1 MLKRHTYS
9 YHPITPA
16 SQSQDLL
23 EKHICRPADRREE
36 DEWAPDASGASVIE
50 RPYFTVIVIY
60 DYLEGKLK
68 GYKGKS
74 REPGFEGAGFNSH
87 WQS

>member
-23 EKHICRPADRREE
+23 EKHICCSADRREE
-36 DEWAPDASGASVIE
+36 DQRAPDASGASVIE
-50 RPYFTVIVIY
+50 RPYLTVVVVY

-68 GYKGKS
+68 GDKGKS
-74 REPGFEGAGFNSH
+74 HELGFEGAGFNSH
-87 WQS
+87 WQC